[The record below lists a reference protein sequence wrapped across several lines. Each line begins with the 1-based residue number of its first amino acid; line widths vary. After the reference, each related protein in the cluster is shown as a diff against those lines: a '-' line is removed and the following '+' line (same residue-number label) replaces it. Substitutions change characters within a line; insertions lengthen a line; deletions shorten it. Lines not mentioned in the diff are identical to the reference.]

1 VTIRIL
7 VVDDDT
13 LIRTGLRLILD
24 SQDDLEVIGEAG
36 DGAVA
41 VQQARVL
48 RPDVVLMDVQM
59 PRMDGLQATAAITSA
74 GRSDHPAPRVIILTT
89 FELDEYV
96 FQALRSGASG
106 FVLKRTPAEE
116 LISAVRTV
124 AAGEALLA
132 PSVTRK
138 LIEAF
143 AARATPQQ
151 PDRALL
157 GELTARE
164 VEIWRH
170 IARGMSNAEIAQ
182 SLHLSTL
189 TVKTHVTNL
198 LSKLNLRDRTQAV
211 VLAYESGLITPGAP
225 EAPPSSD

>member
-1 VTIRIL
+1 MTIRVL

-24 SQDDLEVIGEAG
+24 TQEDLEVVGEAG
-36 DGAVA
+36 DGEVA
-41 VQQARVL
+41 VQQARSL

-59 PRMDGLQATAAITSA
+59 PRMDGLRATAAITSGSRTDSA
-74 GRSDHPAPRVIILTT
+74 APRVIILTT

-106 FVLKRTPAEE
+106 FVLKRTPAED
-116 LISAVRTV
+116 LLAAIRTV

-132 PSVTRK
+132 PSVTRR

-143 AARATPQQ
+143 AARPAPQQ

-157 GELTARE
+157 GDLTARE

-182 SLHLSTL
+182 ALYLSTL

-211 VLAYESGLITPGAP
+211 VLAYESGLITPGEP
-225 EAPPSSD
+225 EATATA

>member
-1 VTIRIL
+1 MTIRVL

-24 SQDDLEVIGEAG
+24 TQEDLEVVGEAG
-36 DGAVA
+36 DGEVA
-41 VQQARVL
+41 VQQARSL

-59 PRMDGLQATAAITSA
+59 PRMDGLQATAAITRGNRA
-74 GRSDHPAPRVIILTT
+74 DHTCPRVIILTT

-106 FVLKRTPAEE
+106 FVLKRTPAED
-116 LISAVRTV
+116 LLAAVRTV

-132 PSVTRK
+132 PSVTRR

-143 AARATPQQ
+143 AAQPAPQQ

-157 GELTARE
+157 GDLTARE

-170 IARGMSNAEIAQ
+170 IARGMSNAEIAE

-211 VLAYESGLITPGAP
+211 VLAYESGLITPGASESP
-225 EAPPSSD
+225 AGD

>member
-1 VTIRIL
+1 MTIRVLI
-7 VVDDDT
+7 VDDDT

-24 SQDDLEVIGEAG
+24 TQEDLEVVGEAG
-36 DGAVA
+36 DGEVA
-41 VQQARVL
+41 VQQARSL

-59 PRMDGLQATAAITSA
+59 PRMDGLQATAAITA
-74 GRSDHPAPRVIILTT
+74 GDRIDHATPRVIILTT

-116 LISAVRTV
+116 LLAAIRTV

-132 PSVTRK
+132 PSVTRR

-143 AARATPQQ
+143 AARPAPAQ

-157 GELTARE
+157 GDLTARE
-164 VEIWRH
+164 IEIWRH
-170 IARGMSNAEIAQ
+170 IARGLSNAEIAE
-182 SLHLSTL
+182 SLYLSTL

-211 VLAYESGLITPGAP
+211 VLAYESGLITPGAA
-225 EAPPSSD
+225 EATTD